1 MIDKIQ
7 NIAPLIQKQFP
18 AFYNEDGA
26 NFIQFV
32 KAYYEWMDQQGP
44 IHKAR
49 RLDQYNDID
58 TTTNDFIKYFI
69 DKYLHGI
76 PADILADKTLLEK
89 HVLDI
94 YRAKGSIEG
103 IKLLF
108 RLLYKL
114 EANVYLPQNDIL
126 KLSDGKWIVK
136 TYLEVEEKKSN
147 YTFNKQLIMGTTS
160 GATAHVSDAIKISQA
175 DRINHLF
182 YITNIKEGPTGSLF
196 IPGEYITYDGLN
208 INDAPKLIGSVAT
221 ADVLGSTEGNKI
233 GDIFIPST
241 NQNIGEG
248 LKFVVSGLVD
258 ATKSKGIITFKLKD
272 GGQGYTLHSN
282 VIVSYD
288 TATMGAGAGFVVKS
302 IINPQQF
309 KYNLNSVVYS
319 LNTPLNNNFGA
330 PLNSSN
336 IDTVLDA
343 ALTDTITTVGTIG
356 SIGSVTSGNRQY
368 NGSLHVEVKEPI
380 TYGYGIKGDNGGIW
394 GDNAV
399 ITGKPAF
406 GNGMISQVTVL
417 SSGYNFNEG
426 DTIEI
431 ENVNDGTYNAEVTL
445 HLDGQGIEEGFW
457 QNNDG
462 FLNSDKFMQDNYYY
476 QVYSYEVQVEKSL
489 YKYIDIL
496 KKVAHPI
503 GNLIFSKNLYID
515 EDVSTFD
522 NQYESTEI
530 YQGIPWKGGTL
541 LSTHN

>member
-44 IHKAR
+44 IYKAR
-49 RLDQYNDID
+49 RLDQYTDID

-221 ADVLGSTEGNKI
+221 ADVLGSTEGNEI

-309 KYNLNSVVYS
+309 KYNLNYVVYS

-380 TYGYGIKGDNGGIW
+380 TYGYGIAGDNGGIW